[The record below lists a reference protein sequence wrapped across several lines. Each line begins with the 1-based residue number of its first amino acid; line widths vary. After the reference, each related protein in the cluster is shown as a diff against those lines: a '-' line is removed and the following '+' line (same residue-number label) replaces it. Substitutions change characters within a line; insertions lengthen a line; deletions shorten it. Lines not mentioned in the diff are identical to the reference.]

1 MNNEIIN
8 KIKSRMAGELLPE
21 QLNKLVCDSKNQSCF
36 NCPAPPSPNKYAFS
50 TFILSSSEYLE
61 IKKCTS

>member
-21 QLNKLVCDSKNQSCF
+21 QLNKLVCDSKNQSCLQLF
-36 NCPAPPSPNKYAFS
+36 RQC
-50 TFILSSSEYLE
+50 T
-61 IKKCTS
+61 IKFAIWGRKKPLKIPKCW

>member
-21 QLNKLVCDSKNQSCF
+21 QLNKLFCDSKNQSCLVTIHHKKF
-36 NCPAPPSPNKYAFS
+36 TENWHYPLFK
-50 TFILSSSEYLE
+50 E
-61 IKKCTS
+61 IQMW

>member
-21 QLNKLVCDSKNQSCF
+21 QLNKLVCDSKNQSCLQLF
-36 NCPAPPSPNKYAFS
+36 LLFLIINMHFQLLA
-50 TFILSSSEYLE
+50 
-61 IKKCTS
+61 